1 MDGRI
6 SPQYGSRHSL
16 NKVHMSPRSSLT
28 IYDRTLGIE
37 SPWFKKEDLKKGGIC
52 RYIPFLISLS
62 IVESFFWPNDL
73 TFPLQRFRFNFVCHF
88 RIPAFAISTSYEL
101 YTRLLGCNA

>member
-37 SPWFKKEDLKKGGIC
+37 SPWFKGRSEERVILL
-52 RYIPFLISLS
+52 YLSQTVFIPETANLEFLVVKNVTYFSL
-62 IVESFFWPNDL
+62 L
-73 TFPLQRFRFNFVCHF
+73 
-88 RIPAFAISTSYEL
+88 
-101 YTRLLGCNA
+101 